1 MEPKEFDIEFPRGD
15 TCPLLF
21 ELSDLNGNSLNM
33 ESAEIYFT
41 VKKNYNSSEYIFQKK
56 YSRGEIELEGIEG
69 KLVISHSDTANLK
82 YGRYVYDL
90 QLKDGEYVKTLL
102 KGSIT
107 LSNES
112 THLINE

>member
-1 MEPKEFDIEFPRGD
+1 MEPKDFDIEFPRGD

-21 ELSDLNGNSLNM
+21 ELSDLKEHPLNM

-41 VKKNYNSSEYIFQKK
+41 VKKSYNSSEYIFQKK
-56 YSRGEIELEGIEG
+56 YSRGEIELEGTEG
-69 KLVISHSDTANLK
+69 KLIINHNDTADLK
-82 YGRYVYDL
+82 YGNYVYDL
-90 QLKDGEYVKTLL
+90 QFKDGEYVKTLL
-102 KGSIT
+102 KGTIT